1 MRSTR
6 NAAWGTGADNAH
18 ASMTN
23 YQARSAREFAAWY
36 GLSTRELAPLF
47 GVCHSAMS
55 NLLRGITYQDAGG
68 PIRGKQ

>member
-1 MRSTR
+1 
-6 NAAWGTGADNAH
+6 
-18 ASMTN
+18 MTN